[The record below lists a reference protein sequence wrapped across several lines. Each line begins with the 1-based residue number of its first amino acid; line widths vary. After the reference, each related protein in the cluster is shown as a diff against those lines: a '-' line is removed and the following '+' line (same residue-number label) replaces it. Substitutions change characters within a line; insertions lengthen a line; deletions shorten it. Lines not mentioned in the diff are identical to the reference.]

1 MRTDLPEVGAVL
13 QRIRGLEN
21 PKAVAEMVRAGIQ
34 TRKAYGLSISQV
46 RKLAKELGRDHRL
59 AQELWAT
66 GVHDA
71 RILAALI
78 DEPDKVS
85 ERQMD
90 RWARDFDNW
99 IIGDTCCEDLF
110 WNTPYAYRRALAWVQ
125 RPQEFVKRAG
135 FTLMAEMAL
144 HDKKADDARFVSLL
158 RVIRQ
163 HATDERVHVKKA
175 VSSALKQIGA
185 RNARLRAAAHKVVE
199 ELRSATSPASRWVAA
214 DASREVKGADSK
226 KAAKVQAGA

>member
-1 MRTDLPEVGAVL
+1 MRTDLPEVATVL
-13 QRIRGLEN
+13 QRIRSLEN
-21 PKAVAEMVRAGIQ
+21 TKTVADMAKAGIQ
-34 TRKAYGLSISQV
+34 TRKAYGLSMAQL

-99 IIGDTCCEDLF
+99 VIADTCCTDLF
-110 WNTPYAYRRALAWVQ
+110 WNTPYAYRRALAWTQ

-135 FTLMAEMAL
+135 FVLIAEMAT
-144 HDKKADDARFVSLL
+144 HDKKADDSRFTTLL
-158 RVIRQ
+158 GLVKQ
-163 HATDERVHVKKA
+163 HAADERVHVKKA
-175 VSSALKQIGA
+175 VSGALREISA
-185 RNARLRAAAHKVVE
+185 RNAKLRTAASKVIE
-199 ELRSATSPASRWVAA
+199 EMKASSSPTVRWVAA
-214 DASREVKGADSK
+214 DAMK
-226 KAAKVQAGA
+226 KK

>member
-1 MRTDLPEVGAVL
+1 MRTDLPEVGVVL
-13 QRIRGLEN
+13 QRIRAMEN
-21 PKAVAEMVRAGIQ
+21 AKAVADMMKAGIQ
-34 TRKAYGLSISQV
+34 TRKAYGLSSAQL

-90 RWARDFDNW
+90 RWARDFDNYV
-99 IIGDTCCEDLF
+99 IGDTCCTDLF
-110 WNTPYAYRRALAWVQ
+110 WNTPYAYRRALAWTQ

-135 FTLMAEMAL
+135 FALIAEMAI
-144 HDKKADDARFVSLL
+144 HDKKAEDSRFLTLL
-158 RVIRQ
+158 GVVKQ

-175 VSSALKQIGA
+175 VASALRQIGA
-185 RNARLRAAAHKVVE
+185 RNPKLKVAAAKLIE
-199 ELRSATSPASRWVAA
+199 EMKLSASPSVRWVAA
-214 DASREVKGADSK
+214 DAAKKGK
-226 KAAKVQAGA
+226 PAAAAAPA

>member
-13 QRIRGLEN
+13 QRIRALEN
-21 PKAVAEMVRAGIQ
+21 PKAAAEMARAGIQ
-34 TRKAYGLSISQV
+34 TRKAYGLSMPQL

-99 IIGDTCCEDLF
+99 AICDACCQELF
-110 WNTPYAYRRALAWVQ
+110 WNTPYAYRRALAWTQ

-135 FTLMAEMAL
+135 FALMAEMAV
-144 HDKKADDARFVSLL
+144 HDKNADDARLL
-158 RVIRQ
+158 ALLPIIKQ
-163 HATDERVHVKKA
+163 HASDDRHYVKKA
-175 VSSALKQIGA
+175 ASWALRQIGKRNAKLHAAALKTAGELKA
-185 RNARLRAAAHKVVE
+185 SEPPAA
-199 ELRSATSPASRWVAA
+199 RWVGS
-214 DASREVKGADSK
+214 DAVKELQGRAVSK
-226 KAAKVQAGA
+226 R